1 MVDLFVQ
8 WNLNSGL
15 MMNTRRSNLERQKEL
30 VSSVSSNWD
39 LEDVDIIEAAN
50 YSRSSDYKSRMQTR
64 GI

>member
-8 WNLNSGL
+8 WNLKSGL

>member
-1 MVDLFVQ
+1 
-8 WNLNSGL
+8 
-15 MMNTRRSNLERQKEL
+15 MNTRRSNLERQKEL

-39 LEDVDIIEAAN
+39 LEGVDIIEAAN